1 MRSLDLDIRDLV
13 IEYPARGG
21 GPVTRAV
28 DGVNLQLNRG
38 EFVGIVGESGSGKSS
53 IANAIMGLAPITSG
67 ELWLGETNLGAL
79 RGRRARHARRRL
91 QLVMQDPYEALDPH
105 LSVYRLIE
113 EPLIVHKLGL
123 SRDERVTRVREALER
138 VGLSPA
144 TDFENRRPH
153 ELSGG
158 QRQRVCVAACLIV
171 DPFVVIAD
179 EPVSMLDVSVRAG
192 VLHTLDASRRRDNA
206 AVLMITHDL
215 PTAAAFCDRLIVMHL
230 GRVVEQGPARQ
241 VVESPSNPYTQ
252 ELLNATPV
260 LTRDNTLKSRS

>member
-1 MRSLDLDIRDLV
+1 MTSLDLDIRDLV
-13 IEYPARGG
+13 IEYPARRGG
-21 GPVTRAV
+21 GVTRAV
-28 DGVNLQLNRG
+28 DGVNLQLRRG

-67 ELWLGETNLGAL
+67 EIWLGDINLCAL
-79 RGRRARHARRRL
+79 RARRARHARRRL
-91 QLVMQDPYEALDPH
+91 QLVMQDPFEALDPH
-105 LSVYRLIE
+105 LSAHGLVE
-113 EPLIVHKLGL
+113 EPLIVHRLGL
-123 SRDERVTRVREALER
+123 PKAERRARVHDALER

-144 TDFENRRPH
+144 EEFESRRPH

-158 QRQRVCVAACLIV
+158 QRQRVCLAACLIV

-215 PTAAAFCDRLIVMHL
+215 PTAAAFCDRLIVMRE
-230 GRVVEQGPARQ
+230 GRIVEQGAAAA
-241 VVESPSNPYTQ
+241 VVENPSHRYTQ
-252 ELLNATPV
+252 ELLNATPA
-260 LTRDNTLKSRS
+260 LRRQSTRTVRG

>member
-1 MRSLDLDIRDLV
+1 MTSLDLDIRDLV
-13 IEYPARGG
+13 IEYPARRGSG
-21 GPVTRAV
+21 VTRAV

-67 ELWLGETNLGAL
+67 ELWLGDTNLGAL

-91 QLVMQDPYEALDPH
+91 QLVMQDPFEALDPH
-105 LSVYRLIE
+105 MNVHRLIE
-113 EPLIVHKLGL
+113 EPLIVHRFGL
-123 SRDERVTRVREALER
+123 SRAERRARVRDALER

-144 TDFENRRPH
+144 EEFENRRPH

-215 PTAAAFCDRLIVMHL
+215 PTAAAFCDRLIVMHQ
-230 GRVVEQGPARQ
+230 GRVVEQGTAAD
-241 VVESPSNPYTQ
+241 VVENPSHRYTR
-252 ELLNATPV
+252 ELLNATPALGRQDV
-260 LTRDNTLKSRS
+260 PVPGS

>member
-1 MRSLDLDIRDLV
+1 MSDFDLDIKDLV
-13 IEYPARGG
+13 IEYPARRGG
-21 GPVTRAV
+21 GVTRAV
-28 DGVNLQLNRG
+28 HGVNLQLKRG
-38 EFVGIVGESGSGKSS
+38 EFVGVVGESGSGKSS

-67 ELWLGETNLGAL
+67 ELRLGSSDLGAL
-79 RGRRARHARRRL
+79 RGRAARHARRRL

-113 EPLIVHKLGL
+113 EPLIVHKMAG
-123 SRDERVTRVREALER
+123 SRDERRARVREALER

-144 TDFENRRPH
+144 HEFENRRPH

-158 QRQRVCVAACLIV
+158 QRQRVCVASALIV

-192 VLHTLDASRRRDNA
+192 VLHALDASRRGENA

-215 PTAAAFCDRLIVMHL
+215 PTAAAFCDRLIVMHQ
-230 GRVVEQGPARQ
+230 GRIVEHGTALQ
-241 VVESPSNPYTQ
+241 VVESPSNPYTR
-252 ELLNATPV
+252 ELLNATPG
-260 LTRDNTLKSRS
+260 LTRHNTRH